1 MIVYMDLPQIL
12 ILTAIFVI
20 SIILTIIGVQIIM
33 LLRDTRDTL
42 KRADHLLGDLE
53 FLSRSL
59 TRAGSSFS
67 HLSTGLQ
74 SGMQIVTLV
83 SGLLTN
89 KNKKTSAKG

>member
-1 MIVYMDLPQIL
+1 MLVLIHMDLPQIL
-12 ILTAIFVI
+12 LLTAIFVI

-33 LLRDTRDTL
+33 LLRDTRETL

-74 SGMQIVTLV
+74 SGMQLVTLV
-83 SGLLTN
+83 SGLLST
-89 KNKKTSAKG
+89 KTKKSK